1 MKITCTVEVP
11 AGDTTLYRVA
21 ADTVVTDDDGRAVR
35 DAVEDELGMVVAF
48 IEEMPT
54 WCQSSVVA
62 VRDWLVEQL
71 HAGHH
76 RR

>member
-1 MKITCTVEVP
+1 MKITCTVKVP
-11 AGDTTLYRVA
+11 TVAGDTTLYRVA
-21 ADTVVTDDDGRAVR
+21 ADTVVTDDDSRAVR

-62 VRDWLVEQL
+62 VRD
-71 HAGHH
+71 
-76 RR
+76 